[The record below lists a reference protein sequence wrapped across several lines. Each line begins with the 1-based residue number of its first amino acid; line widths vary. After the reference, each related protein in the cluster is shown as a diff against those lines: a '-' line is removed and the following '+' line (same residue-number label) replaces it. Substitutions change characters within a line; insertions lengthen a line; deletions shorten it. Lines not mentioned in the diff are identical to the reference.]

1 LISNDS
7 VVDTREN
14 TVRIH
19 KETNIWRKA
28 EMNEKAKKIIKQILT
43 SMATFIVALAMITGC
58 SRREDSAGSEKR
70 FITIKGSDTMV
81 HLASNWAETF
91 MKQNPD
97 VEVSVT
103 GGGSGTGIA
112 ALLNG
117 TTDIC
122 TASRKIKNKEI
133 QLALQKNIHPNE
145 IVVAKDGIAVVVHP
159 DNPVKELTLEQ
170 LSKIF
175 TDNSLKWSDV
185 GGLDEPIIV
194 LSRESS
200 SGTYVFFQEMV
211 LKKQDYMQDAKL
223 MPATSAIIQ
232 SVSADKSAIGYVG
245 LGYALAAKD
254 KVKIIAVKI
263 DDNSPAVIPSDESV
277 KSGQYPIARPLFL
290 YLNGEPQGTAKK
302 FVDFCLSAA
311 GQTIVKDTGYVS
323 IQ

>member
-1 LISNDS
+1 
-7 VVDTREN
+7 
-14 TVRIH
+14 
-19 KETNIWRKA
+19 
-28 EMNEKAKKIIKQILT
+28 MNEKAKKNTRKIFVSAVTLLMALT
-43 SMATFIVALAMITGC
+43 LISGC
-58 SRREDSAGSEKR
+58 SRREGSTGSEQR

-97 VEVSVT
+97 IEVSVT

-122 TASRKIKNKEI
+122 AASRKIKNQELE
-133 QLALQKNIHPNE
+133 LALQKNIHPHE
-145 IVVAKDGIAVVVHP
+145 IVVARDGIVVVVNP
-159 DNPVKELTLEQ
+159 NNPVKELTLEQ

-175 TDNSLKWSDV
+175 TDKSFRWSNV
-185 GGLDEPIIV
+185 GGPDEPIIV

-232 SVSADKSAIGYVG
+232 SVSTDKLAIGYVG

-254 KVKIIAVKI
+254 KVKIIAVKE
-263 DDNSPAVIPSDESV
+263 DDNSPAVMPSDQTV
-277 KSGQYPIARPLFL
+277 KTGQYPIARPLFL
-290 YLNGEPQGTAKK
+290 YLNGEPKGTVKK

-311 GQTIVKDTGYVS
+311 GQAVVTDTGYVT
-323 IQ
+323 IR

>member
-1 LISNDS
+1 
-7 VVDTREN
+7 
-14 TVRIH
+14 
-19 KETNIWRKA
+19 
-28 EMNEKAKKIIKQILT
+28 MNEKTKNIVKQIFTSTLT
-43 SMATFIVALAMITGC
+43 LVIVLMLIAGC
-58 SRREDSAGSEKR
+58 SRRESGTGSEQR

-81 HLASNWAETF
+81 HLASSWAETF

-97 VEVSVT
+97 IEVSVT

-122 TASRKIKNKEI
+122 AASRKIKNKEL
-133 QLALQKNIHPNE
+133 QLALEKNIHPHE
-145 IVVAKDGIAVVVHP
+145 IAVAKDGIAVVVHP
-159 DNPVKELTLEQ
+159 DNPVNELTLEQ

-175 TDNSLKWSDV
+175 TEKSLRWNDV
-185 GGLDEPIIV
+185 GGPDEEILV

-232 SVSADKSAIGYVG
+232 SVSTDKWAIGYVG

-254 KVKIIAVKI
+254 KVKIIAVKA
-263 DDNSPAVIPSDESV
+263 DDNSPAVMPSDQTI

-290 YLNGEPQGTAKK
+290 YLNGEPQGTVKQ
-302 FVDFCLSAA
+302 FIDFCLSTA
-311 GQTIVKDTGYVS
+311 GQAIVKDTGYVA
-323 IQ
+323 IN

>member
-1 LISNDS
+1 
-7 VVDTREN
+7 
-14 TVRIH
+14 
-19 KETNIWRKA
+19 
-28 EMNEKAKKIIKQILT
+28 MNEKAKKIVKQI
-43 SMATFIVALAMITGC
+43 IVSAVTLGIALVLISGC
-58 SRREDSAGSEKR
+58 SRQEDSTGSEQR

-81 HLASNWAETF
+81 HLVSSWAETF

-97 VEVSVT
+97 MEVSVT

-117 TTDIC
+117 TTNIC
-122 TASRKIKNKEI
+122 AASRKIKNKELE
-133 QLALQKNIHPNE
+133 LALRKNIHPHE

-159 DNPVKELTLEQ
+159 DNPVKELTLQQ

-175 TDNSLKWSDV
+175 TEKSFRWSDV
-185 GGLDEPIIV
+185 GGHDEEILV

-232 SVSADKSAIGYVG
+232 SVSTDKLAIGYVG

-254 KVKIIAVKI
+254 KVKIVAVKA
-263 DDNSPAVIPSDESV
+263 DDNSTAVMPSDQTV
-277 KSGQYPIARPLFL
+277 KTGQYPIARPLFL
-290 YLNGEPQGTAKK
+290 YLNGEPKGTVKK
-302 FVDFCLSAA
+302 FMDFCLSVK
-311 GQTIVKDTGYVS
+311 GQAVVTETGYVS
-323 IQ
+323 VR

>member
-1 LISNDS
+1 
-7 VVDTREN
+7 
-14 TVRIH
+14 
-19 KETNIWRKA
+19 
-28 EMNEKAKKIIKQILT
+28 MNEKAKKIVKQI
-43 SMATFIVALAMITGC
+43 FIPAITLGIALMLISGC
-58 SRREDSAGSEKR
+58 SKREGGAGSEQQ

-81 HLASNWAETF
+81 HLVSNWAETF

-97 VEVSVT
+97 IEVSVT

-122 TASRKIKNKEI
+122 AASRKIKNKEL
-133 QLALQKNIHPNE
+133 QLALQKNIHPHE
-145 IVVAKDGIAVVVHP
+145 ITVAKDGIAVVVNP
-159 DNPVKELTLEQ
+159 DNPVNELTLEQ

-175 TDNSLKWSDV
+175 TDKSFRWSNV
-185 GGLDEPIIV
+185 GGPDEEILV

-232 SVSADKSAIGYVG
+232 SVSADKLAIGYVG

-254 KVKIIAVKI
+254 KVKIIAVKA
-263 DDNSPAVIPSDESV
+263 DDNSPAIMPSDETV

-290 YLNGEPQGTAKK
+290 YLNGEPQGTVKH
-302 FVDFCLSAA
+302 FIDFCLSPA
-311 GQTIVKDTGYVS
+311 GQKVVKDTGYVS